1 MAYTQTRSGR
11 IFFCRRYNTIVLFCL
26 FMVGLFRTYA
36 GSRAKLLTEI
46 RADGVE
52 AGSAFSPR
60 PPCCLLR
67 LCHMFPQDGL
77 GFFDNFWW
85 DFYLLLGHMFS
96 RGNVLAAAK
105 LYVAAK

>member
-1 MAYTQTRSGR
+1 M
-11 IFFCRRYNTIVLFCL
+11 
-26 FMVGLFRTYA
+26 YA

-52 AGSAFSPR
+52 AGSAFSLR

-77 GFFDNFWW
+77 GFFFIFFFG
-85 DFYLLLGHMFS
+85 FYLLLGHMFNG
-96 RGNVLAAAK
+96 GNVSCCCK
-105 LYVAAK
+105 MRF

>member
-1 MAYTQTRSGR
+1 
-11 IFFCRRYNTIVLFCL
+11 
-26 FMVGLFRTYA
+26 MVGLFRVYA

-77 GFFDNFWW
+77 GILFPFFLQF
-85 DFYLLLGHMFS
+85 LP
-96 RGNVLAAAK
+96 AA
-105 LYVAAK
+105 VPHV

>member
-1 MAYTQTRSGR
+1 M
-11 IFFCRRYNTIVLFCL
+11 
-26 FMVGLFRTYA
+26 YA

-77 GFFDNFWW
+77 GFFLG
-85 DFYLLLGHMFS
+85 FYLLLGHMFNGGS
-96 RGNVLAAAK
+96 VLAAAK
-105 LYVAAK
+105 

>member
-1 MAYTQTRSGR
+1 MSHLPNGPKTQTRSGR
-11 IFFCRRYNTIVLFCL
+11 IFFCRRYDAIVLFCL
-26 FMVGLFRTYA
+26 FMVGLFRMYT

-67 LCHMFPQDGL
+67 LCHVFPQDGL
-77 GFFDNFWW
+77 GFYFFT
-85 DFYLLLGHMFS
+85 FFFRFLPAVGPH
-96 RGNVLAAAK
+96 V
-105 LYVAAK
+105 